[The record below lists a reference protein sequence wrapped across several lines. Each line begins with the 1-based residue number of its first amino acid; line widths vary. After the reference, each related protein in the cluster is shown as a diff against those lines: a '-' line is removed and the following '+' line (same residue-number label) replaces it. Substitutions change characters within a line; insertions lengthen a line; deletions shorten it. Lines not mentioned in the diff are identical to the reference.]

1 MLKKYFSL
9 TIIGSL
15 IVQYLFISSTHSAV
29 LNIQPSSVS
38 AQAWLIYDPQTQQI
52 ISEHNSHQRRAPA
65 SLTKMLVAYI
75 VLQDIKAGKLTL
87 EQKITV
93 SKIVE
98 QVKDDESQL
107 KLKVG
112 EQVSIDLLLKGLI
125 VMSAND
131 SALLLAEH
139 LGEGKIENFVQ
150 RMNQEAEKLNMR
162 DSHFANPSGITMEN
176 HYSTAY
182 DLKLLS
188 LALLEHTPEYL
199 NYSKLPDVVYQNLR
213 YSATNLL
220 LERDKKVDGLKTGYT
235 KEAGYN
241 LALSAIQKNPN
252 NLNQQRRLIFIV
264 LGTPSI
270 EQRAKATHQLL
281 NLSYEY
287 TKNIELIAK
296 NHFLTAIDTP
306 NSPSATYQVF
316 AEKNYIY
323 TASLLNTEKP
333 IDLRQFDLQTMR
345 LMDKENKP
353 IIPLNKPQLTYQVIA
368 KRGEIFAPF
377 YKKDYPIADIVI
389 YQNDYIQE
397 TVSVQQDIKIR
408 PKSLWEK
415 ITKWLQTNLNLNI

>member
-1 MLKKYFSL
+1 MLKKYTTVAL
-9 TIIGSL
+9 LGSL
-15 IVQYLFISSTHSAV
+15 FVSYFSISSAHSAV
-29 LNIQPSSVS
+29 LKIQPSSVQ

-75 VLQDIKAGKLTL
+75 VLQDIKAGKLNA
-87 EQKITV
+87 QQQITV

-98 QVKDDESQL
+98 QVQDDESQL

-112 EQVSIDLLLKGLI
+112 DKISIDELLKGLI

-139 LGEGKIENFVQ
+139 LGQGKIENFVQ
-150 RMNQEAEKLNMR
+150 RMNQEAEKLGMN
-162 DSHFANPSGITMEN
+162 DSRFANPSGISMAN

-199 NYSKLPDVVYQNLR
+199 NYSKLPYVDYNKQR
-213 YSATNLL
+213 YPATNLL

-235 KEAGYN
+235 KDAGYN
-241 LALSAIQKNPN
+241 LALSAMQINPVN
-252 NLNQQRRLIFIV
+252 DQQRRLVLVV

-270 EQRAKATHQLL
+270 EQRAKITHQLL

-287 TKNIELIAK
+287 TKNVALIEK
-296 NHFLTAIDTP
+296 NTVLASIDTL
-306 NSPSATYQVF
+306 NSPSITHQIVAP
-316 AEKNYIY
+316 KDYIY

-333 IDLRQFDLQTMR
+333 IDLRQFDVDKMR
-345 LMDKENKP
+345 LIDKKENNT
-353 IIPLNKPQLTYQVIA
+353 IIPLTQPQLSYQVIT
-368 KRGEIFAPF
+368 KRSEIIAPF
-377 YKKDYPIADIVI
+377 NKKDYPIADVVI
-389 YQNDYIQE
+389 YQNGYIQE
-397 TVSVQQDIKIR
+397 TIDIQQDIHIHK
-408 PKSLWEK
+408 KSLWQQ
-415 ITKWLQTNLNLNI
+415 ITDWFNQQFS